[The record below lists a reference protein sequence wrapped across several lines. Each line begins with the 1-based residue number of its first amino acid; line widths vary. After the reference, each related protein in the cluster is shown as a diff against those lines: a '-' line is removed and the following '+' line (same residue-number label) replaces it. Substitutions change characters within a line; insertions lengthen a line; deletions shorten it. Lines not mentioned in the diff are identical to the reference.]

1 MPTTVKELFQAVGKD
16 ILGQVKWGQK
26 INCIVPGVYVI
37 AMASTADRM
46 VCCDEA
52 PISKKMVEGWID
64 YVPKLS
70 LDYGLPKTEELIRR
84 LKAFWMPDE
93 TILYIGKAGTSLK
106 TRVDQYYKTKLG
118 DPKPHRGGHWIK
130 TLDNLNELNI
140 YWTTLEGETA
150 RNVEDRFLNMF
161 VKNVSQYSRRNLFD
175 PEHPFP
181 FANLEFP
188 KGTRKRHGIQNQANG

>member
-1 MPTTVKELFQAVGKD
+1 MPTTVKQLFQDVGKS

-26 INCIVPGVYVI
+26 INCNVPGVYVV
-37 AMASTADRM
+37 AMTPTAEKM
-46 VCCDEA
+46 VCCDDA
-52 PISKKMVEGWID
+52 PISKKMVEDWIN

-70 LDYGLPKTEELIRR
+70 LDYGLPKTEELMQR
-84 LKAFWMPDE
+84 LKSFWMPDE

-130 TLDNLNELNI
+130 TLDNLDELNI
-140 YWTTLEGETA
+140 YWTTSEGETA
-150 RNVEDRFLNMF
+150 HDVEDRFLNIF
-161 VKNVSQYSRRNLFD
+161 VNHVSQDSRRNLYD

-188 KGTRKRHGIQNQANG
+188 KGIRKMHGIQNQANG